1 MDKDLA
7 VIYYNLSIMLDAGMS
22 ILKSLNSAAAGSKGG
37 LGKTLSVVARD
48 LSKGSSL
55 AEEMAKYPR
64 VFASLDV
71 ITVETAETSGDLP
84 RAFKLLSQWYEFRI
98 RLKRIVISGLML
110 PLVILHVAAFVIP
123 LRVLM
128 GRLTLQD
135 YLTTVVK
142 TLAILYVPVVIV
154 VATYYLIRRSGRGR
168 RLWDAFVLRIPILGQ
183 AVRQLALSRYCRAFN
198 MLLRAGVPITACAQK
213 AADAS
218 GSAVMA
224 ELLRE
229 GAESARAGNMVC
241 EGFGR
246 KLPADFVELWRTG
259 EEVGELDNTVA
270 RLAENTSE
278 TGERLAMEFCKWV
291 PRIIYFIVVILMA
304 LFIITSYMALVS
316 L

>member
-22 ILKSLNSAAAGSKGG
+22 ILKSLNTAAAGSKGR
-37 LGKTLSVVARD
+37 LGKILSVVAHD
-48 LSKGSSL
+48 LSKGSGL

-84 RAFKLLSQWYEFRI
+84 RAFKLLSQWYEFRV

-123 LRVLM
+123 LRVLI
-128 GRLTLQD
+128 GRLSVQN
-135 YLTTVVK
+135 YLTTAAK

-154 VATYYLIRRSGRGR
+154 FVTYYLIRRSDQGR
-168 RLWDAFVLRIPILGQ
+168 RLWDAFILRIPILGQ
-183 AVRQLALSRYCRAFN
+183 AVRQLALSRYCRAFD

-218 GSAVMA
+218 GNAVVA

-229 GAESARAGNMVC
+229 GAESARAGRMVC

-259 EEVGELDNTVA
+259 EEAGELDNTVA
-270 RLAENTSE
+270 RLADDTSE

-304 LFIITSYMALVS
+304 LFIITSYMALMS